1 MAEAY
6 LWAHEIYKYHLDCA
20 RQQLPDPDLRPN
32 LINRNPSRKYGNEAT
47 APLTKGYGCAA
58 DVAVC
63 QGRNL
68 FRMLTAIY
76 QPFGIRN
83 LWSLPLRHRA
93 MEHRRNHSQ
102 RKSCT

>member
-6 LWAHEIYKYHLDCA
+6 LWTHEIYKCHLDRA
-20 RQQLPDPDLRPN
+20 RQQLPNPDLRPN
-32 LINRNPSRKYGNEAT
+32 LLNRNPSRKYGDEAT

-68 FRMLTAIY
+68 FRMLNCYLSTV
-76 QPFGIRN
+76 RN
-83 LWSLPLRHRA
+83 WKLVELTSTP
-93 MEHRRNHSQ
+93 
-102 RKSCT
+102 